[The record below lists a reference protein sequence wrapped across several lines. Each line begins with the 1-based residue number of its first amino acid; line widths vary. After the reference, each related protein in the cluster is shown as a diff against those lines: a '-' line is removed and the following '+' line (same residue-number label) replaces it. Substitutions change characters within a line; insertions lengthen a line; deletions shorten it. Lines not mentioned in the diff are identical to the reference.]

1 MIDSSRL
8 VVVCG
13 SGGVGKTTVAA
24 ALGVRAAVE
33 EGKRVLVLTVD
44 PARRLADALGLEEIG
59 NVIVEV
65 DLAGHHGP
73 GRLFVGMI
81 DRKASWDE
89 LIERVAPNTDVAE
102 RVIGNQLYRNLT
114 ERFVH
119 SHDYIAME
127 RLYEAYLSNE
137 YDVVVVDTPPSRNA
151 LDVLDAPQRMQ
162 DFFASKLLKFL
173 TAPGQ
178 SRLFSLASRPFFL
191 VADRILGARFLEDI
205 TEFFTLFRTMEAG
218 FVERNTQVSGLL
230 RGSETSFV
238 VVTTLESAPLFEAKF
253 LIDELGA
260 RSYRLG
266 FVVAN
271 RAIDADLVARAA
283 ADLAR
288 WDGVTAELRDALARS
303 TEHLDIDSGDLDRV
317 VIEAVEMAR
326 GMVTRAESEHARLA
340 ALVEGAEGVAV
351 LRAPLQSSDVTTFDD
366 LVRLQRGFVQVIVG

>member
-1 MIDSSRL
+1 MIGSQRL

-59 NVIVEV
+59 NVVVDV
-65 DLAGHHGP
+65 DLGDAP
-73 GRLFVGMI
+73 GRLSIGMI

-89 LIERVAPNTDVAE
+89 LINRVAPSADVAE
-102 RVIGNQLYRNLT
+102 RVIANQLYRNLT

-127 RLYEAYLSNE
+127 RLYEAYLSDA
-137 YDVVVVDTPPSRNA
+137 YDMVVVDTPPSRNA

-191 VADRILGARFLEDI
+191 VADRILGAKFLADI
-205 TEFFTLFRTMEAG
+205 TDFFTLFRTMEDG
-218 FVERNTQVSGLL
+218 FVTRNAQVSGVL
-230 RGSETSFV
+230 RGPETAFV
-238 VVTTLESAPLFEAKF
+238 VVTTLESAPLHEARF
-253 LIDELGA
+253 LIDELAA

-271 RAIDADLVARAA
+271 RTIDPALVTRTRSS
-283 ADLAR
+283 LAG
-288 WDGVTAELRDALARS
+288 WSGVTPEMRASIQAASARELG
-303 TEHLDIDSGDLDRV
+303 DIDRV
-317 VIEAVEMAR
+317 VARVIERAGDMVAV
-326 GMVTRAESEHARLA
+326 AEAEHERLA
-340 ALVEGAEGVAV
+340 SLVAGAHGAPV
-351 LRAPLQSSDVTTFDD
+351 LRAPLQSSDVTTLGD
-366 LVRLQRGFVQVIVG
+366 LVSLQRGFEPVAVG